1 MLSKRYVA
9 VFGLVLALFALVAN
23 PARANVTTAAPATV
37 DCNGFN
43 LCVTIEFLDPTGP
56 PLEFDYTFILTPSVG
71 TPITVGPTAFTFQ
84 PTMFTQTECVNGTWP
99 NSPLTAPVT
108 VTGNV
113 FIPTEG
119 ITPGL
124 NPFTITFNGATSID
138 LMCSSSGGGCPAT
151 IGFWKNEEKH
161 PFPNSVQ
168 TSGLTIGGVTYS
180 AADLYTILSATGGN
194 AVVILGKQLVGAL
207 LNLAAGA
214 KHNASADMAIA
225 DAEGLLSTN
234 SLNLLTSFV
243 APSSTLGTALIGDA
257 SILNNYNSADFNTC
271 SENSGLKVGTDN
283 DPPGPDND

>member
-9 VFGLVLALFALVAN
+9 VFGLVLGLFALVAN

-37 DCNGFN
+37 DCKGFN

-56 PLEFDYTFILTPSVG
+56 PLEFDYTFTLTPSSG
-71 TPITVGPTAFTFQ
+71 PAITVGPTADIFQ

-99 NSPLTAPVT
+99 GSPLTAPVT

-138 LMCSSSGGGCPAT
+138 LMCSSGTGCPAT
-151 IGFWKNEEKH
+151 IGFWKNEEHH

-180 AADLYTILSATGGN
+180 ASDLYTILSATGGN

-257 SILNNYNSADFNTC
+257 NTLDGYNGGNFNTC
-271 SENSGLKVGTDN
+271 SESSGLTLGIDH
-283 DPPGPDND
+283 D